1 MRDDVGSHILHLP
14 AVSLPGVSVVEE
26 VDGGK
31 TRPTVSVNLMSSWR
45 GRLPQRQW
53 P

>member
-14 AVSLPGVSVVEE
+14 AMSLPGVNVYEE

-31 TRPTVSVNLMSSWR
+31 TRPTVSINLMSSR
-45 GRLPQRQW
+45 LGHLPQRQW